1 MILVGDHRREG
12 GGVTKKHHGIPIKKD
27 QNFRYLC
34 RWRPLCTS
42 RIVRTTIGALSP
54 VNIFSSWLSKRPAQR
69 SRPTCIVKEISNLY
83 LIRGKKEIGRRH
95 LFHSSRQTLLRR
107 DDFLFVQVCRAPG
120 DILERRQLCPRAGDL
135 KTNVRYHQA
144 VNKDKAP
151 LSANKKII
159 K

>member
-1 MILVGDHRREG
+1 MGPCSTHLMSHAQNTWLVLQGQVYYHFGIILSVSNDFGGRPSERG
-12 GGVTKKHHGIPIKKD
+12 GGATKNHHGIPIKKD

-54 VNIFSSWLSKRPAQR
+54 VNIFSSWQSKRPAQR

-95 LFHSSRQTLLRR
+95 LFQSSRQMLLRR
-107 DDFLFVQVCRAPG
+107 DDF
-120 DILERRQLCPRAGDL
+120 
-135 KTNVRYHQA
+135 
-144 VNKDKAP
+144 
-151 LSANKKII
+151 
-159 K
+159 